1 MKNLMEVVFI
11 IDRSGS
17 MSGQESDII
26 GGFNA
31 MIAKQKKEDYRALVS
46 TVLFNGRTAL
56 IHDRIALETV
66 TDMTEQDYCVYGN
79 TALLDAIGENIQR
92 IKMIH
97 HYIREEDRPNKTLFV
112 VMTDGMENASRRFS
126 GAQIREM
133 IQEQENTAGWEFMF
147 IGADIDAFASAD
159 DVGIHRSHTARMSK
173 SEDSFTGSFD
183 AIGDVMYRVAESE
196 DKLQTGDWDE
206 LVRIFDSKKRR
217 R

>member
-56 IHDRIALETV
+56 VHDRTALESV
-66 TDMTEQDYCVYGN
+66 PAMTEQDYCVYGN

-97 HYIREEDRPNKTLFV
+97 HYIREEDCPNKTLFV

-126 GAQIREM
+126 GAQIR
-133 IQEQENTAGWEFMF
+133 
-147 IGADIDAFASAD
+147 
-159 DVGIHRSHTARMSK
+159 
-173 SEDSFTGSFD
+173 
-183 AIGDVMYRVAESE
+183 
-196 DKLQTGDWDE
+196 
-206 LVRIFDSKKRR
+206 
-217 R
+217 

>member
-46 TVLFNGRTAL
+46 TVLFNGRTSL
-56 IHDRIALETV
+56 IHDRTALESV
-66 TDMTEQDYCVYGN
+66 PAMTEQDYCVYGN

-97 HYIREEDRPNKTLFV
+97 HYIREEDCPNKTLFV

-183 AIGDVMYRVAESE
+183 AIGDIMYRVAESE

>member
-56 IHDRIALETV
+56 IHDRIALEAV
-66 TDMTEQDYCVYGN
+66 PDMTEQDYCVYGN

-97 HYIREEDRPNKTLFV
+97 HYIREEDCPNKTLFV

-147 IGADIDAFASAD
+147 VGADIDAFASAD

>member
-56 IHDRIALETV
+56 VHDRIALETV
-66 TDMTEQDYCVYGN
+66 PDMTEQDYCVYGN

-126 GAQIREM
+126 GAQNREM

-173 SEDSFTGSFD
+173 SEDSFAGAFD
-183 AIGDVMYRVAESE
+183 AMGDVMYRVAESE
-196 DKLQTGDWDE
+196 SKLQTEDWDA
-206 LVRIFDSKKRR
+206 LVRIFNKKKKR
-217 R
+217 

>member
-46 TVLFNGRTAL
+46 TVLFKGRTAL
-56 IHDRIALETV
+56 VHDRTALEAV
-66 TDMTEQDYCVYGN
+66 PDMTEQDYCVYGN

-97 HYIREEDRPNKTLFV
+97 HYIREEDCPNKTLFV

>member
-56 IHDRIALETV
+56 IHDRIALEAV
-66 TDMTEQDYCVYGN
+66 PDMTERDYCVYGN

-97 HYIREEDRPNKTLFV
+97 HYIREEDCPNKTLFV

>member
-46 TVLFNGRTAL
+46 TVLFNGRTSL
-56 IHDRIALETV
+56 VHDRTALESV
-66 TDMTEQDYCVYGN
+66 PDMTEQDYCVYGN

-133 IQEQENTAGWEFMF
+133 IREQENTAGWEFMF

-159 DVGIHRSHTARMSK
+159 GVGIHRSHTARMSK

-206 LVRIFDSKKRR
+206 LIRIFDSKKRR

>member
-66 TDMTEQDYCVYGN
+66 PDMTEQDYCVYGN

-112 VMTDGMENASRRFS
+112 VMTDGMENASRRFG

-133 IQEQENTAGWEFMF
+133 IREQENTAGWEFMF

-173 SEDSFTGSFD
+173 SEDSFTGAFD
-183 AIGDVMYRVAESE
+183 AMGDVMCRISESE
-196 DKLQTGDWDE
+196 GKLQTGDWDE

>member
-56 IHDRIALETV
+56 IHDRIALESV

-112 VMTDGMENASRRFS
+112 VMTDGMENASRRFG

-133 IQEQENTAGWEFMF
+133 IREQENAAGWEFMF